1 MLDAHQA
8 DNVRAGPHPPNT
20 TRLHRAREVRVLSEE
35 AVSRVDERHCALLA
49 DRDDSISSEVRG
61 GLRGAHGE
69 RRRLVGE
76 QDVRRERIGGR
87 VDRDGAQAEAP
98 RRLDDAHPRSRRGSR

>member
-1 MLDAHQA
+1 MILSA
-8 DNVRAGPHPPNT
+8 
-20 TRLHRAREVRVLSEE
+20 ARY
-35 AVSRVDERHCALLA
+35 A
-49 DRDDSISSEVRG
+49 G

-87 VDRDGAQAEAP
+87 VDRDGAQAEGASP
-98 RRLDDAHPRSRRGSR
+98 S